1 VKTLLKLLS
10 VALAAIPATA
20 HSAAFD
26 AAPFALPLP
35 AGTGLQWED
44 PREIHRVVVHFASTP
59 PTTDS
64 LHVQYWGSRWP
75 NQHLPKDSEPGGADV
90 GWMELGNWHQG
101 GWRTAETRARLD
113 GNSVTFEFAPVNASE
128 FPDLKDYPATF
139 RYTLKIRITADQPL
153 PRIQST
159 EAFTD
164 STLAE
169 RTARVVWKKPPVPP
183 VGFGAFNGSLL
194 GTKKLPDQGSLLTV
208 LTAHNP
214 DPNTFDRTLVAVS
227 NGPTVFTFSM
237 DDLATGP
244 LFIKDLGAAVLP
256 GADTRDYAAVAAAQK
271 AACQKTLYDRIAE
284 MPEQTWQNAWAGLP
298 RKKSD
303 IYLPLGLDGGRQ
315 RFLLEPDGTVRFR
328 VNDRF
333 LTARPGSDTVRLK
346 DEPGPVCFRFGPPR
360 RPAFRTLEEGSL
372 PVCQTTWESNG
383 VRITQTA
390 FVTQLQGATAGG
402 PVPEA
407 DATAVLLAR
416 FTFTNTS
423 SSPQPATLP
432 LSCRFGETVKPVR
445 LDASGNLAAEKFR
458 GQVICE
464 YQPTA
469 EAGSLTWTWALQPGE
484 TKRIVFKIPYLVL
497 KGSEETDALH
507 NLDFDRERAAVT
519 GYWHRRLDESAR
531 LITPE
536 PMLNDFYRAQA
547 GHLLINCEREP
558 RSERRFARVGS
569 FFYGAFGNE
578 SCMMVVDLDRRGYH
592 REAQECLEAWLHY
605 QGSVALPGDFDSK
618 KGVLYGAGGYEDG
631 GYNQHHGWILWMLA
645 EHFRFTRD
653 YGWLRS
659 AAPGIIAGADWI
671 VTQAA
676 RTTGRHP
683 LERGLLPAGSLEDI
697 GDWWTWLSTSCY
709 SWRGLD
715 SAAWALEQIRHPE
728 AARLRREANAFHAAL
743 LANFRQA
750 SNRSPVVR
758 LRDGTAVPKIPSH
771 VHRRGRSFGWICET
785 LEGSLHLLITK
796 ALDARSPQGAWI
808 VKDYEDNL
816 YLSNQY
822 GYTVDNFDKWWFS
835 RGGMSMQACLLLNVE
850 PYLYRDD
857 VKHALRALFNGQ
869 AVSYFPDVR
878 MNTEHA
884 APYFDDWRGDH
895 YKSSDESNCAG
906 WLRQLFLREE
916 GDELFVGQ
924 AVPRDWLK
932 PGQTCG
938 IQNAATYFGKTSV
951 LYTAETDRLTAAF
964 EGAQRNGP
972 KVIHLRFRPPT
983 GRQVVKVTVNG
994 RPVKASPADW
1004 IELPGNIG
1012 KAEVIAKL
1020 KAL

>member
-1 VKTLLKLLS
+1 MKTTLLSLTLLALPL
-10 VALAAIPATA
+10 VAR
-20 HSAAFD
+20 SAAFD

-35 AGTGLQWED
+35 EGPGLLWED
-44 PREIHRVVVHFASTP
+44 PREIHRVIVHFESP
-59 PTTDS
+59 PAKTDS
-64 LHVQYWGSRWP
+64 LRLHYWGSRWP
-75 NQHLPKDSEPGGADV
+75 NQHLPKDSEPGGAEV
-90 GWMELGNWHQG
+90 GWMELGNWYQG
-101 GWRTAETRARLD
+101 GWRTADTRERVS
-113 GNSVTFEFAPVNASE
+113 GNAVTFEFAPVNASE
-128 FPDLKDYPATF
+128 FPDLKGYPAKF
-139 RYTLKIRITADQPL
+139 RYTLKIRITADEPL
-153 PRIQST
+153 PKIQRM

-164 STLAE
+164 SALAE
-169 RTARVVWKKPPVPP
+169 RTARVVWQRSPGGAVS
-183 VGFGAFNGSLL
+183 FTAFNGKVL
-194 GTKKLPDQGSLLTV
+194 GVKKTPGQGSLLT
-208 LTAHNP
+208 LLAAYNP
-214 DPNTFDRTLVAVS
+214 DPNTFDRTLITVS
-227 NGPTVFTFSM
+227 NRAAVFTFSV
-237 DDLATGP
+237 DDLEKGP
-244 LFIKDLGAAVLP
+244 LFVPDLGVAILP
-256 GADTRDYAAVAAAQK
+256 GADLRDYATLAAEQK
-271 AACQKTLYDRIAE
+271 TTGNKTLYQRIAE

-328 VNDRF
+328 LNDRF
-333 LTARPGSDTVRLK
+333 LKARPGNDTSRLK
-346 DEPGPVCFRFGPPR
+346 DESGPVSFRFGPAR
-360 RPAFRTLEEGSL
+360 RPTFRTLEEQSL
-372 PVCQTTWESNG
+372 PVCHTIWESNG
-383 VRITQTA
+383 VRLTQTA
-390 FVTQLQGATAGG
+390 FVTELRGAKADG
-402 PVPEA
+402 PVPEP
-407 DATAVLLAR
+407 DATAVCLVR
-416 FTFTNTS
+416 FTLTNMS
-423 SSPQPATLP
+423 GSPQTATLP
-432 LSCRFGETVKPVR
+432 LSCRIGETIKPLR
-445 LDASGNLAAEKFR
+445 IDSNRNIFTENLR

-464 YQPTA
+464 SQPIAAA
-469 EAGSLTWTWALQPGE
+469 ESLTWTWTLQPGE
-484 TKRIVFKIPYLVL
+484 VKGIDLKIPYLVL
-497 KGSEETDALH
+497 KESGEIGALH
-507 NLDFDRERAAVT
+507 KLDFDRERAMVS
-519 GYWHRRLDESAR
+519 GYWHRRLNESAR

-536 PMLNDFYRAQA
+536 PMLNEFYRADA

-558 RSERRFARVGS
+558 RSDRRFARVGS
-569 FFYGAFGNE
+569 FYYGAFGNE

-592 REAQECLEAWLHY
+592 REARECLDAWLQY
-605 QGSVALPGDFDSK
+605 QGSVGLPGDFDSK

-645 EHFRFTRD
+645 EHYRFTRD
-653 YGWLRS
+653 EKWLRS
-659 AAPGIIAGADWI
+659 AVPGILGGADWI
-671 VTQAA
+671 IGQAA

-728 AARLRREANAFHAAL
+728 AGRLRREADAFHRAL
-743 LANFRQA
+743 LANFQQA
-750 SNRSPVVR
+750 SQRSPVVR

-796 ALDARSPQGAWI
+796 ALDPHSVQASWI

-822 GYTVDNFDKWWFS
+822 GYTVDDFDKWWFS
-835 RGGMSMQACLLLNVE
+835 RGGMSMQACLLLDVE

-895 YKSSDESNCAG
+895 YKSSDESNAAG
-906 WLRQLFLREE
+906 WLRQLFLREDGE
-916 GDELFVGQ
+916 QLFVGQ

-951 LYTAETDRLTAAF
+951 LYTAGTDRITAKL
-964 EGAQRNGP
+964 EGAQRNSP
-972 KVIHLRFRPPT
+972 KTIHLRFRPPA
-983 GRQVVKVTVNG
+983 GRQVAQVTVNG
-994 RPVKASPADW
+994 RPAKRLRADW

-1020 KAL
+1020 EPF